1 MHPDVQPLQRNETS
15 PSGVADMSKLA
26 LLPAAAT
33 TVVYSPQ
40 LLTDSDQMS
49 GLPPA
54 LGLLW
59 IALLLLTAPA
69 VAWGLGRR
77 GVPRKASGTVM
88 LVGLTQVVTAL
99 ILVRLDTWLEVRS
112 GYLLAGSGEEAMS
125 YGIGTSIGGIGG
137 IVTAILVVYGAKFGL
152 GRRNPHPASPISHP
166 GAR

>member
-1 MHPDVQPLQRNETS
+1 
-15 PSGVADMSKLA
+15 MSKLA

-33 TVVYSPQ
+33 TVVYAPQ

-59 IALLLLTAPA
+59 IALLLLASPA

-77 GVPRKASGTVM
+77 GAPLKGSGTVM
-88 LVGLTQVVTAL
+88 IVGLTQVVTAI

-125 YGIGTSIGGIGG
+125 YGIGTLIGGIAGL
-137 IVTAILVVYGAKFGL
+137 VTAILVVYGAKFGL
-152 GRRNPHPASPISHP
+152 SRKQHP

>member
-1 MHPDVQPLQRNETS
+1 MHLDVQPSQRNETS
-15 PSGVADMSKLA
+15 TSGLADMSKLA

-77 GVPRKASGTVM
+77 GIPLKASGTVM

-125 YGIGTSIGGIGG
+125 YGIGTLIGGVGG

-152 GRRNPHPASPISHP
+152 GRKAHPASPIQHP

>member
-1 MHPDVQPLQRNETS
+1 MF
-15 PSGVADMSKLA
+15 PSGLADISKLA

-33 TVVYSPQ
+33 TVVYAPQ

-54 LGLLW
+54 VGLLC

-77 GVPRKASGTVM
+77 GVPLKASGAVM
-88 LVGLTQVVTAL
+88 LVGLAQVVTAL

-125 YGIGTSIGGIGG
+125 YGIGALIGGIGG

-152 GRRNPHPASPISHP
+152 GRNPHPASPISHP